1 MRCCLCPLLPIV
13 TRSWKHAPR
22 NCSVRCGRQHSDI
35 YPTLGGRQT
44 DRQIDRRLGSG
55 TLGLRAALSNSAF
68 SIKHVFVSAVVT
80 ADTSQ
85 EGAGHLG
92 SLCTSDWE
100 RPELPREGATGRQ
113 RVRGSPG
120 SGAGALGRPCPV
132 LLFPAPVS
140 KVSKRKLMEDS
151 VLRLP
156 LHGPQ

>member
-1 MRCCLCPLLPIV
+1 M
-13 TRSWKHAPR
+13 
-22 NCSVRCGRQHSDI
+22 
-35 YPTLGGRQT
+35 
-44 DRQIDRRLGSG
+44 
-55 TLGLRAALSNSAF
+55 GLRAALSNSAF
-68 SIKHVFVSAVVT
+68 SIKHMFVSAVVT
-80 ADTSQ
+80 AATSQ

-100 RPELPREGATGRQ
+100 RPELPREGATGRE

-151 VLRLP
+151 ALRLP